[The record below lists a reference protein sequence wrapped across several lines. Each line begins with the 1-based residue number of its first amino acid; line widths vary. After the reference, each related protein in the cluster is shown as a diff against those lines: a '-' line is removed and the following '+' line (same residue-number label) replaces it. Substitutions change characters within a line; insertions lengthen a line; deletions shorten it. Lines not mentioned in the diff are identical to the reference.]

1 VTTDPEPP
9 QPTPPPLPGW
19 DRELRPS
26 AAAAGALALVALTW
40 TVWRNSGSRVSLFV
54 CVATAAV
61 AIVDVVW
68 SQLATSRVRV
78 AVTANPAE
86 ALVGDAVFIT
96 LALQGP
102 RQFLRVRLRSFGSDR
117 DVGVDVPM
125 TGPVGGVAA
134 TREVLTEV
142 VVELVSHGLAGFVAC
157 ARRRPVTLARPLAVG
172 PRPLPTAQPLPDLLR
187 TWGDGEA
194 RPSASG
200 DLVRGVRPY
209 LPGDPQRRVHWRA
222 SARVGDLVVKE
233 VEDTGAPRL
242 LLALDL
248 GGGGGAGEA
257 AAGRAAW

>member
-1 VTTDPEPP
+1 
-9 QPTPPPLPGW
+9 
-19 DRELRPS
+19 
-26 AAAAGALALVALTW
+26 
-40 TVWRNSGSRVSLFV
+40 
-54 CVATAAV
+54 
-61 AIVDVVW
+61 
-68 SQLATSRVRV
+68 
-78 AVTANPAE
+78 
-86 ALVGDAVFIT
+86 VGDAVFIT

-257 AAGRAAW
+257 AAGRAAWYAFEGLRRGYHVVLVSAELSRRYGDMSTRTVTGPVASPSEVIRRLAAAGLGTPALPEDVQPGGTLVVTDRGDSWR